1 MMTTQHVSNAAPLH
15 MPARPSA
22 PAARALACACIL
34 AALALVLVCCL
45 APAQAHANSSSA
57 ASQQIP
63 AQSVKLDGVGFGIR
77 GFERVQTGFKKSYR
91 GTDFGFVFPMGQDQ
105 TGCLTLADTQSSI
118 LVYVPADAAK
128 KAGFDAENENDCT
141 NLEKMLKTADDVLFN
156 GGTKLSS
163 LSKPWVFTSEESYEQ
178 DGVVYRFDTQIED
191 GYRYLS
197 CTGGGA
203 TDSKAC
209 AEFVLRGQLLPASE
223 VVVEKSGGWFSDLMA
238 FLDPASLDYRPLWVS
253 LKTSFVAMIFI
264 FVFGLLVAWRA
275 MHVKSRWKGV
285 FDSIFTIPMVLPPT
299 VCGFILLVVLGK
311 SSATGQWLID
321 HGISLVFTWPAAV
334 IAAVVV
340 GFPLMY
346 RTALGAFESLDEN
359 MLDAARTLG
368 WSERRIF
375 TRLMLPLAW
384 PSIASGLVLAFARA
398 MGEFGATLFVA
409 GNFAGSTQTMPIAI
423 YFAWMG
429 NNTAVAVFWVVVVII
444 ISFLIILVINI
455 YSAHVARY
463 RSAGGKLA
471 AKAEGADMELGNAT
485 ADTAGLQLDRAMA
498 AELLGMAADDGKLPD
513 GGLSKAEAAGGE
525 TGADGDGT
533 PLAEAGTEAKAG
545 DGARRAGGGKEA

>member
-1 MMTTQHVSNAAPLH
+1 MNHTTTN
-15 MPARPSA
+15 
-22 PAARALACACIL
+22 PAARRPRIVAAIVALCCL
-34 AALALVLVCCL
+34 AALVGVWALPGS
-45 APAQAHANSSSA
+45 ANANSSSA

-63 AQSVKLDGVGFGIR
+63 AQSVKLDGVDFGIQD
-77 GFERVQTGFKKSYR
+77 FERVQTGFKKKYQ
-91 GTDFGFVFPMGQDQ
+91 GEDMGFVFPMGEGKG
-105 TGCLTLADTQSSI
+105 GCLTLASTGKSI
-118 LVYVPADAAK
+118 LVYVPPEAAK
-128 KAGFDAENENDCT
+128 AAGFDASDENDCM
-141 NLEKMLKTADDVLFN
+141 NLEKMLQTADDVLFN

-163 LSKPWVFTSEESYEQ
+163 LSTPWVFTSEKSYEQ
-178 DGVVYRFDTQIED
+178 DGIVYRFDTEIES
-191 GYRYLS
+191 GYYYLA
-197 CTGGGA
+197 CTGDGA
-203 TDSKAC
+203 TDSKTC
-209 AEFVLRGQLLPASE
+209 AEFVLRGQLLPASQ
-223 VVVEKSGGWFSDLMA
+223 VVVAESGGWFADLMA
-238 FLDPASLDYRPLWVS
+238 FLDPANLDYRPLWVS
-253 LKTSFVAMIFI
+253 LKTSFVAMVFIFI
-264 FVFGLLVAWRA
+264 FGLLVAWRA

-299 VCGFILLVVLGK
+299 VCGFILLVVLGQ
-311 SSATGQWLID
+311 SSVTGRWLID

-375 TRLMLPLAW
+375 ARLMLPLAW

-444 ISFLIILVINI
+444 ISFVIILIINI

-471 AKAEGADMELGNAT
+471 SKAKGTDMELGNAA
-485 ADTAGLQLDRAMA
+485 ADSAGLLLDRAMA
-498 AELLGMAADDGKLPD
+498 AELLGVAPPDD
-513 GGLSKAEAAGGE
+513 EA
-525 TGADGDGT
+525 GDG
-533 PLAEAGTEAKAG
+533 KAG
-545 DGARRAGGGKEA
+545 DGKAGRGAGTGTHSASPAGKSGGAAAGKRAGRSETGSAADALGDGKEA

>member
-1 MMTTQHVSNAAPLH
+1 MKHASTD
-15 MPARPSA
+15 
-22 PAARALACACIL
+22 PAARRPRIIAAIAALCCL
-34 AALALVLVCCL
+34 AALVGAWALPN
-45 APAQAHANSSSA
+45 AANANSSSA

-63 AQSVKLDGVGFGIR
+63 AQSVKMDGVDFGIQD
-77 GFERVQTGFKKSYR
+77 FERVQTGFKKKYE
-91 GTDFGFVFPMGQDQ
+91 GNDLGFVFPMGQDQ
-105 TGCLTLADTQSSI
+105 SGCLTLASTGKSI
-118 LVYVPADAAK
+118 LVYVPPEAAK
-128 KAGFDAENENDCT
+128 AAGFDASDENDCM
-141 NLEKMLKTADDVLFN
+141 NLEKMLQTADDVLFN

-163 LSKPWVFTSEESYEQ
+163 LSTPWVFTSEQSYEQ
-178 DGVVYRFDTQIED
+178 DGIVYRFDTEVES
-191 GYRYLS
+191 GYYYLV
-197 CTGGGA
+197 CAGEGA
-203 TDSKAC
+203 TDSKTC
-209 AEFVLRGQLLPASE
+209 AEFVLRGQLLPASQ
-223 VVVEKSGGWFSDLMA
+223 VVVAESGGWFADLMS
-238 FLDPASLDYRPLWVS
+238 FLDPANLDYRPLWVS
-253 LKTSFVAMIFI
+253 LKTSFVAMVFI

-299 VCGFILLVVLGK
+299 VCGFILLVLLGQ
-311 SSATGQWLID
+311 SSWTGQWLIE

-375 TRLMLPLAW
+375 GRLMLPLAW

-444 ISFLIILVINI
+444 ISFVIILIINI

-471 AKAEGADMELGNAT
+471 SKAKGTDMELGNAA
-485 ADTAGLQLDRAMA
+485 ADTAGLLLDREMA
-498 AELLGMAADDGKLPD
+498 AELLGVAPDAGKRASNRGATGKKAADEG
-513 GGLSKAEAAGGE
+513 AARD
-525 TGADGDGT
+525 TAQD
-533 PLAEAGTEAKAG
+533 AG
-545 DGARRAGGGKEA
+545 DGKEA

>member
-1 MMTTQHVSNAAPLH
+1 MKHV
-15 MPARPSA
+15 RTD
-22 PAARALACACIL
+22 PAAWRPRIVAAIVASCCL
-34 AALALVLVCCL
+34 AALVGAWALPG
-45 APAQAHANSSSA
+45 AADANSSSA

-63 AQSVKLDGVGFGIR
+63 AQSEKLDGVDFGIQD
-77 GFERVQTGFKKSYR
+77 FERVQTGFKKKYE
-91 GTDFGFVFPMGQDQ
+91 GQDLGFVFPMGNGQA
-105 TGCLTLADTQSSI
+105 GCLAVAATSENILA
-118 LVYVPADAAK
+118 YVPQAAAQA
-128 KAGFDAENENDCT
+128 AGFDANDENDCM
-141 NLEKMLKTADDVLFN
+141 NLEKMVQTADDVLFN

-163 LSKPWVFTSEESYEQ
+163 LSKPWVFTSEQVYEQ
-178 DGVVYRFDTQIED
+178 GGIVYHFDEEVES
-191 GYRYLS
+191 GYYYLV
-197 CTGGGA
+197 CTGAGA
-203 TDSKAC
+203 TDSKTC

-223 VVVEKSGGWFSDLMA
+223 VVVEESGGWFADLMA
-238 FLDPASLDYRPLWVS
+238 FLDPANLDYRPLWVS
-253 LKTSFVAMIFI
+253 LKTSFVAMVFI

-299 VCGFILLVVLGK
+299 VCGFILLVVLGQ
-311 SSATGQWLID
+311 SSATGRWLID

-429 NNTAVAVFWVVVVII
+429 NNTAVAVFWVVVVIV
-444 ISFLIILVINI
+444 ISFIIILIINI

-471 AKAEGADMELGNAT
+471 KKGAEAGMELGNA
-485 ADTAGLQLDRAMA
+485 ASAEGAAVCIDRAMA
-498 AELLGMAADDGKLPD
+498 AELLGVAPPD
-513 GGLSKAEAAGGE
+513 GEA
-525 TGADGDGT
+525 GADAGRAPG
-533 PLAEAGTEAKAG
+533 LGQEADVCGVESGSGAP
-545 DGARRAGGGKEA
+545 DGAGVRRGGTCNGAREGGAGCGGANGKEA